1 MGVLL
6 DSKEHRC
13 VSLVIVVTEVPMLDV
28 ILVAANLWLCPG
40 DVYTD
45 RQATGCKEVKESNEK
60 EGFSRSQE
68 APEFGSSSN
77 AASGQATCWPPHSS

>member
-1 MGVLL
+1 
-6 DSKEHRC
+6 
-13 VSLVIVVTEVPMLDV
+13 MLDV

-77 AASGQATCWPPHSS
+77 AASRPGHPAVIWHVPEDSLEPDAGRFSSGMYALR